1 MSHTPS
7 IPLQALSALVACLHE
22 ACVAVA
28 AQPEP
33 LPKVVS
39 RNGDGVG
46 GGGASGGE
54 EQTREVDEASVDAS
68 ADVSARRRLREAAA
82 RLQDGGFQLHGEC
95 GEYATPAST
104 PSLVSFLSDD
114 GYAVRAVRNVLSR
127 EPQLGLLARRLS
139 QLLGMDIRGQVNNLT
154 LPSSAPYPVEPICH
168 ALPCLPIDHR

>member
-7 IPLQALSALVACLHE
+7 ILLQALSALIACLHE
-22 ACVAVA
+22 ACLAVA

-33 LPKVVS
+33 LPKVAS

-54 EQTREVDEASVDAS
+54 EQTREMDEATVDAS

-82 RLQDGGFQLHGEC
+82 RLQDEGFQVLGES

-127 EPQLGLLARRLS
+127 EPRLGLLARRLL
-139 QLLGMDIRGQVNNLT
+139 QLLGMDIREQVNNLT
-154 LPSSAPYPVEPICH
+154 LPSSAPDPVEPICH